1 MKVIKVNNVNDAFNR
16 GVDLFQI
23 DINYRRQ
30 ESRNGVTLEA
40 NEPVTTVYARP
51 WERVL
56 FDKTRDANPFF
67 HLIEAIWMIA
77 GSHELDPIIKFNAGM
92 VQFSDDGETLN
103 GAYGYRWMNQFDFDQ
118 IPYIINILKQ
128 DPDSRRA
135 VLQMWDAVND
145 LENPSKDVPCN
156 TNIYFKIRDNKL
168 QMTVCNRSNDM
179 IWGAYGANAV
189 HMSVSQE
196 YIAAA
201 LGVEMGTYYQVSD
214 SFHIY
219 ENSQWEKLK
228 NNARLGILTK
238 FMWYPSTLP
247 LVSHSESFVY
257 ECQHFI
263 ERLCKL
269 NWNLDTNTFDSV
281 SYRNSFFN
289 KVLEPMVNAFICHKE
304 RNYVKAQQF
313 ISEIKADDW
322 EAACTNWIHAR
333 RTNYENKNG

>member
-145 LENPSKDVPCN
+145 LEN
-156 TNIYFKIRDNKL
+156 
-168 QMTVCNRSNDM
+168 
-179 IWGAYGANAV
+179 
-189 HMSVSQE
+189 
-196 YIAAA
+196 
-201 LGVEMGTYYQVSD
+201 
-214 SFHIY
+214 
-219 ENSQWEKLK
+219 LK
-228 NNARLGILTK
+228 
-238 FMWYPSTLP
+238 
-247 LVSHSESFVY
+247 
-257 ECQHFI
+257 
-263 ERLCKL
+263 
-269 NWNLDTNTFDSV
+269 
-281 SYRNSFFN
+281 
-289 KVLEPMVNAFICHKE
+289 
-304 RNYVKAQQF
+304 
-313 ISEIKADDW
+313 
-322 EAACTNWIHAR
+322 
-333 RTNYENKNG
+333 